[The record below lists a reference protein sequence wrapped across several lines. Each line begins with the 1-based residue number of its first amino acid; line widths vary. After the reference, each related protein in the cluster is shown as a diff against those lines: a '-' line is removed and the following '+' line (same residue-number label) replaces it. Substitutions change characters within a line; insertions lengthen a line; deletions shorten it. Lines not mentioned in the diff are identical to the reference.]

1 MNDLYLAEVIMG
13 RLVFELT
20 TVTYR
25 ATEFFDFIFVIIDLM
40 ARFNRDSFNSDRN
53 VNNKLSQDSSLKSPK
68 SFFNPGEEV
77 FVS

>member
-25 ATEFFDFIFVIIDLM
+25 TTEFFDFIFVIIDLM
-40 ARFNRDSFNSDRN
+40 ARFNRDSFNSDQN
-53 VNNKLSQDSSLKSPK
+53 VSDKLSQDSSLKSPK
-68 SFFNPGEEV
+68 SFFNLGEEV